1 MSKEVVEVQVRAVL
15 PSQTGRAIFIGN
27 EDKVFVIHVDPSVG
41 DAIRMFLRNIPK
53 QRPLTHDLIGHVLTA
68 LGAKVTRVVINDM
81 VEGTYYARLIL
92 SAENEVLERKLI
104 EIDAR
109 PSDCLALAIQ
119 QKAPIYVS
127 REVWEGVED
136 MTEVLR
142 KMEEGDF
149 ETGEAEE
156 EEES

>member
-27 EDKVFVIHVDPSVG
+27 DEKVFVIYVDASVG

-68 LGAKVTRVVINDM
+68 LGARVLRVVIND
-81 VEGTYYARLIL
+81 VQDATYYARLIL
-92 SAENEVLERKLI
+92 SAENEVLGRKLV

-127 REVWEGVED
+127 RENVWEVVED
-136 MTEVLR
+136 MSEVLR

-149 ETGEAEE
+149 GIGESEE
-156 EEES
+156 EE

>member
-53 QRPLTHDLIGHVLTA
+53 QRPLTHDLICHVLTA
-68 LGAKVTRVVINDM
+68 LGAKVTRVVINDIQDA
-81 VEGTYYARLIL
+81 TYFARLIL
-92 SAENEVLERKLI
+92 SAENELLERKLV

-127 REVWEGVED
+127 RHVWDTVED
-136 MTEVLR
+136 MSEVLR

-149 ETGEAEE
+149 ETGEAEAE
-156 EEES
+156 EEE